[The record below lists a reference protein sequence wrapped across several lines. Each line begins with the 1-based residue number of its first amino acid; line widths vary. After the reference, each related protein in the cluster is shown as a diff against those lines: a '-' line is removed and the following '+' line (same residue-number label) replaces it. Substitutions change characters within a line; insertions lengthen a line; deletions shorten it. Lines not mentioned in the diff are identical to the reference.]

1 MANIYVKSG
10 SGTPGSGTYRG
21 VWSASQTWAVGDRV
35 VGTNVVSYR
44 VMECTTGG
52 AGGAGAEPTWNTT
65 TGGTTNDGAAVW
77 TTRIPSTWA
86 NATTTLVRAAANDAA
101 GDTIY
106 VSHNHAEST
115 ASALTISLAGTT
127 ASPVK
132 VLCVD
137 DTAEPPTTLA
147 TSATVTTTG
156 NSNLTIQGTSFY
168 VYGISFTA
176 ASGGSSTASLYLTG
190 NGGNDLGVF
199 ESCNFYLA
207 TSASTFCRIYYMARK
222 TRLIN
227 CGLKFGASGQA
238 LRDDW
243 GGATIELVGG
253 SLLSG
258 GTSPTALFDM
268 AVASVVEVSGLD
280 LTNASS
286 SINLVSGG
294 GSRVRGHSFRNV
306 RLPTSWSGSLNSGT
320 PSTGTVSEMFNC
332 DGADTNYRYRMAAS
346 FGTIQDET
354 TLVRTGGASDGA
366 TTISYKLVTNAD
378 AEFPKQTLDSPELVQ
393 WNDTT
398 GSAITATVE
407 ILHDSATALTD
418 KEVWLEVMYLGTSG
432 VPLGSFATDT
442 VDVLATASNQASSSA
457 TWTTTG
463 MANPNKQALSVTF
476 TPQEKGFIHATVKL
490 AKASKTVYV
499 DPKLT
504 VS

>member
-65 TGGTTNDGAAVW
+65 TGGTTNDNAAVW

-115 ASALTISLAGTT
+115 AASITISLAGTT
-127 ASPVK
+127 TNPVK
-132 VLCVD
+132 VLCVND
-137 DTAEPPTTLA
+137 GAEPPTTLA

-156 NSNLTIQGTSFY
+156 NSSITLSGDNYY
-168 VYGISFTA
+168 VYGISFVA
-176 ASGGSSTASLYLTG
+176 ASGASGSASISWG
-190 NGGNDLGVF
+190 DNGGHDQAHLEN
-199 ESCNFYLA
+199 CNFHIA
-207 TSASTFCRIYYMARK
+207 TSSGTSSRMYFMH
-222 TRLIN
+222 RLTLLKN
-227 CGLKFGASGQA
+227 CGLRFGAAGQVV
-238 LRDDW
+238 RDNT
-243 GGATIELVGG
+243 GGCRLVIEGG

-258 GTSPTALFDM
+258 GTSPTALFDTT
-268 AVASVVEVSGLD
+268 VAGHMEASGLD

-286 SINLVSGG
+286 SINLISGG
-294 GSRVRGHSFRNV
+294 GAKVRHSLRDM
-306 RLPTSWSGSLNSGT
+306 RLPASWSGLLYSGT
-320 PSTGTVSEMFNC
+320 PGSGSVSEMFNC
-332 DGADTNYRYRMAAS
+332 DSGDTNYRYRKAS
-346 FGTIQDET
+346 RFGTIQDET
-354 TLVRTGGASDGA
+354 TLVRTGGASDG
-366 TTISYKLVTNAD
+366 TTTLSYKLVTNAD
-378 AEFPKQTLDSPELVQ
+378 AEIPRLTLDAPELVQ

-432 VPLGSFATDT
+432 YPLGSFATDT

-476 TPQEKGFIHATVKL
+476 TPQEKGYIVATVRL

-499 DPKLT
+499 CPKIDIT
-504 VS
+504 